1 MDPATGAP
9 DPPTGPDTPATAAR
23 TRPPVLVLGVR
34 HHGPGSARAVRAAL
48 DYDRPD
54 RLLIEGPPEADALVA
69 LVADPDLRPPVAV
82 LAYRTDDPAAAAFWP
97 FAVFSPEWQALRWA
111 VDHGVPVSFIDLPA
125 ALVLSRPRDEPSD
138 DQGPAADPDP
148 AADPAATED
157 TEATAD
163 GDPADAYPAAP
174 GERPGSLPA
183 DGGTTARPTLRTD
196 PIALLAAAAG
206 HDDPER
212 WWEDVVENRSPGD
225 PLDSFA
231 AVTEAMTAVRAEHPE
246 HDEQTLAREAHM
258 RKQLRAAVKSGAQR
272 IAVVCGAWHAPALA
286 GTLPGKPPTA
296 TADNARL
303 RDLTSTT
310 KPAKVTAT
318 WVPWTH
324 SRLAA
329 RSGYGAGVDSP
340 GWYGHLFSSTEHPL
354 ERWLSG
360 TAQVLREH
368 DLPTSTANVIEA
380 VRLART
386 LAAVR
391 DRPEPG
397 LTEVLDATRAV
408 LCDGSDL
415 ALGFVVAQAV
425 VGEQLGQVPDTA
437 PTVPLTA
444 DVRATARSLRVKFD
458 PKARE
463 TVLDLRTGNDRRRSQ
478 LWWRLR
484 ILGVDWAAPAAVSG
498 TGTFKEGWTVTWRP
512 ELEVRLVEA
521 SMWGTTV
528 ESAAGN
534 RLVDRADD
542 LAACA
547 TAIADAVTAELP
559 AVLDDLT
566 ARLDRFA
573 AASADITGLLRALP
587 ALVRA
592 QRYGSVRGV
601 DTATLA
607 GVAQAVLTRICAGLS
622 AALGGLNDDAA
633 RDLRGPLE
641 TAHDAVPLLPPGPAR
656 DGWYA
661 ALAQA
666 AGRRDL
672 PALLGG
678 RLVRLLMD
686 ADRMDRRQAAD
697 RLHAALSVGHDAA
710 EKAHWV
716 EGFTAGGALLLIHD
730 PALLT
735 VLDTWV
741 AGLAADEFLT
751 VAPLLR
757 RSFGQYEPAERGNL
771 LTAARALAGRA
782 GSAATDPTGVPE
794 PDLAAAA
801 PILATVRRLL
811 GEAVP
816 AR

>member
-1 MDPATGAP
+1 MDAEAT
-9 DPPTGPDTPATAAR
+9 TPAPAAAAAPASPSVR
-23 TRPPVLVLGVR
+23 VFGVR

-48 DYDRPD
+48 EHYLPD
-54 RLLIEGPPEADALVA
+54 RLLIEGPPEADALVG
-69 LVADPDLRPPVAV
+69 LVADPELRPPVAV

-111 VDHGVPVSFIDLPA
+111 VEHAVPVSFIDLPA
-125 ALVLSRPRDEPSD
+125 ALMLGTSKNGQASDPSEESAGEWPGESSGESTGDQPGAESGVDPRGDA
-138 DQGPAADPDP
+138 DQGGAPDL
-148 AADPAATED
+148 TD
-157 TEATAD
+157 TTAPE
-163 GDPADAYPAAP
+163 GDP
-174 GERPGSLPA
+174 G
-183 DGGTTARPTLRTD
+183 PTLRTD
-196 PIALLAAAAG
+196 PIALLASAAG

-231 AVTEAMTAVRAEHPE
+231 AVTEAMTAVRVAHPE
-246 HDEQTLAREAHM
+246 RDERTLRREAHM

-272 IAVVCGAWHAPALA
+272 VAVVCGAWHAPALA
-286 GTLPGKPPTA
+286 GTLPGKAPTA
-296 TADNARL
+296 TADNALL
-303 RDLTSTT
+303 RELTATT
-310 KPAKVTAT
+310 KAAKVTVT

-324 SRLAA
+324 SRLAT
-329 RSGYGAGVDSP
+329 RTGYGAGVDSP
-340 GWYGHLFSSTEHPL
+340 GWYGHLFSSSEHPL

-415 ALGFVVAQAV
+415 ALGFVVSEAV

-444 DVRATARSLRVKFD
+444 DVRATAKSLRVKFD
-458 PKARE
+458 PKARD
-463 TVLDLRTGNDRRRSQ
+463 TVLDLRTPNDRRRSQ

-484 ILGVDWAAPAAVSG
+484 ILGVDWADPAQVSG
-498 TGTFKEGWTVTWRP
+498 TGTFKEGWTVAWRP

-521 SMWGTTV
+521 SMWGTTL
-528 ESAAGN
+528 ESAAGR
-534 RLVDRADD
+534 RLVDRADS

-559 AVLDDLT
+559 GVLNDLT
-566 ARLDRFA
+566 GRLDRFA
-573 AASADITGLLRALP
+573 AASADITDLLRALP

-601 DTATLA
+601 DTAALA

-633 RDLRGPLE
+633 RDVREHLE
-641 TAHDAVPLLPPGPAR
+641 AAHDAVPLLPPGPAR
-656 DGWYA
+656 DGWYT
-661 ALAQA
+661 ALAETA
-666 AGRRDL
+666 DRRDL

-686 ADRMDRRQAAD
+686 ADRMDRAQAAD
-697 RLHAALSVGHDAA
+697 RLHAALSVGREAT
-710 EKAHWV
+710 EKAYWV

-730 PALLT
+730 EELLS
-735 VLDTWV
+735 VLDSWV
-741 AGLAADEFLT
+741 AGLSADEFLT

-757 RSFGQYEPAERGNL
+757 RGFGEFEPAERGNL
-771 LTAARALAGRA
+771 LTAARALSRTDRP
-782 GSAATDPTGVPE
+782 SAVAVTGFA
-794 PDLAAAA
+794 DLDLDAAS
-801 PILATVRRLL
+801 PVLATVRLLL